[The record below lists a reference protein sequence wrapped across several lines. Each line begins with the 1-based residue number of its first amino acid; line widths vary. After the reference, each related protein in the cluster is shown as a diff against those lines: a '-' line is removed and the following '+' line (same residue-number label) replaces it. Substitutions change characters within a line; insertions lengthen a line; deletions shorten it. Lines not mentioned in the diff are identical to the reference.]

1 MFSEYEP
8 GAYLPWISPTPLLMC
23 VAREDVVTPTELAI
37 EAYERVR
44 EPKRLVLL
52 PGGHFDAYVD
62 GFDISSAAATDWF
75 SEHLVTR
82 QLDVPM
88 ASREVGT
95 V

>member
-1 MFSEYEP
+1 
-8 GAYLPWISPTPLLMC
+8 MC
-23 VAREDVVTPTELAI
+23 VAHEDVLTPTELAI